1 MRCPAGSKPGRTLG
15 VENMR
20 AARVDDEGHRITR
33 VHVDPVLDHSVDRVA
48 ADLGKDLR
56 LRAGRLQQRHLGG
69 DATRADGDVLRPDAV
84 DNRLAPLR
92 PDLADADA
100 TRAAA
105 LQAVPADLLVN
116 CAGTT
121 ELEAFLDVSVENLDL
136 LHAVNTR
143 APMIVSQE
151 FARHLVA
158 DGRKGA
164 IVNVSSCASF
174 VGIPDHAA
182 YCASKAGLDGLT
194 RVMAKELGPLGIR
207 VNGVHPTV
215 TLTPM
220 AVKAWSNP
228 EKAAAMMARI
238 PLGRFAEPD
247 DIAEVILFL
256 LTDAACMVHGLSMPV
271 DGGYMIA

>member
-1 MRCPAGSKPGRTLG
+1 MDFSGKRVVVTGAGKGIGRATAL
-15 VENMR
+15 ML
-20 AARVDDEGHRITR
+20 ARRGAHVVALTR
-33 VHVDPVLDHSVDRVA
+33 SA
-48 ADLGKDLR
+48 ADLETLSAETG
-56 LRAGRLQQRHLGG
+56 AQ
-69 DATRADGDVLRPDAV
+69 AIVV
-84 DNRLAPLR
+84 
-92 PDLADADA
+92 DLADAEA

-105 LQAVPADLLVN
+105 RAALPADFLVN
-116 CAGTT
+116 CAGAT
-121 ELEAFLDVSVENLDL
+121 ELESFLDVSVENFDL

-143 APMIVSQE
+143 APMIVAQE
-151 FARHLVA
+151 YARDMVGS
-158 DGRKGA
+158 GRTGA

-194 RVMAKELGPLGIR
+194 RVMAKELGPHGIR
-207 VNGVHPTV
+207 VNGLHPTV

-220 AVKAWSNP
+220 AVKAWSDP
-228 EKAAAMMARI
+228 DKAAGMLARI

-256 LTDAACMVHGLSMPV
+256 LSDAAAMVHGLSMPV